1 MTEPTDSRYGGM
13 LLHRLDR
20 AVNVVEI
27 AAAAVG
33 GIMIFI
39 VMWVGVAE
47 IFLRKL
53 FNSPLYG
60 QLDFVEQSMCLYAL
74 LPISYC
80 YRKAGHIRMEL
91 IVDRISGRVRWI
103 VETLTAI
110 AALALITVLMPGIVH
125 FFQNAYEIGDSTI
138 NTQWPTWPA
147 KSVPIIGFSIL
158 WVRIVLELWAYLRLV
173 ADPAAEQ
180 IAVPTHPSIIEETA
194 L

>member
-1 MTEPTDSRYGGM
+1 MTEPIDSRYGGR
-13 LLHRLDR
+13 LLHDLDR
-20 AVNVVEI
+20 AVNVAEI

-39 VMWVGVAE
+39 IMWVGVAE
-47 IFLRKL
+47 IFLRKV

-91 IVDRISGRVRWI
+91 IVSRISGRARWI

-147 KSVPIIGFSIL
+147 KSVPIVGFSIL

-173 ADPAAEQ
+173 ADPTVQ
-180 IAVPTHPSIIEETA
+180 PIAVPTHPSLVEEAA

>member
-1 MTEPTDSRYGGM
+1 MTEPIDPRYGGR
-13 LLHRLDR
+13 LLNLLDR
-20 AVNVVEI
+20 AVNVVEV

-33 GIMIFI
+33 GIMIFV

-47 IFLRKL
+47 IFLRKV

-60 QLDFVEQSMCLYAL
+60 QLDFVEQTMCLYAL

-91 IVDRISGRVRWI
+91 IVDRLAGRPRWI

-110 AALALITVLMPGIVH
+110 AALGLITALMPGILH

-147 KSVPIIGFSIL
+147 KSVPIVGFSIL
-158 WVRIVLELWAYLRLV
+158 WVRIMLELWAYLRLV
-173 ADPAAEQ
+173 ADPDAQQ

>member
-1 MTEPTDSRYGGM
+1 MTEPIDPRYGGR
-13 LLHRLDR
+13 LLNQLDR
-20 AVNVVEI
+20 GVYAVETV
-27 AAAAVG
+27 AAAIG

-39 VMWVGVAE
+39 IMWVGVAE
-47 IFLRKL
+47 IFLRKV

-60 QLDFVEQSMCLYAL
+60 QLDFVEQTMCLYAL

-91 IVDRISGRVRWI
+91 IVDRLSGRARWI

-110 AALALITVLMPGIVH
+110 AALGLITVLMPGIVH

-158 WVRIVLELWAYLRLV
+158 WVRILLELWAYLRLA
-173 ADPAAEQ
+173 ADPTAQQ

-194 L
+194 V